1 MIISSKDN
9 EIVKEIRKL
18 KEKKYRKDK
27 FIVEGIKML
36 EEAINENASID
47 LIVIKEGIDLK
58 GTISNLFEKNN
69 NCEAK
74 NKNVLDK
81 ISKTITVTE
90 NVFNTLTDVVSPQ
103 GVLAV
108 INKNKK
114 STELES
120 DTKEEVILNDK
131 DANVKE
137 IDIVNN
143 KINMSADYII
153 ALDGIQDPG
162 NLGTIIRTAD
172 SANLKQIIVS
182 KNTVD
187 AYSPKVIRSTMGA
200 IYRVNVIEAENLT
213 ETLKKLQ
220 NKGFKVVVTSLDTNT
235 GIYDISYNK
244 SVVVIGNEA
253 NGVSKEIQELAD
265 EKVKIPM
272 LGKTESLNASVATG
286 IMIYEYVR
294 RMVENIRKE
303 KDQK

>member
-9 EIVKEIRKL
+9 EMVKEIRKL

-47 LIVIKEGIDLK
+47 LIVIREGMDLRSV
-58 GTISNLFEKNN
+58 ISNVLPKNN
-69 NCEAK
+69 ADSGMK
-74 NKNVLDK
+74 SKNVLDV
-81 ISKTITVTE
+81 ISKIKNITVTE
-90 NVFNTLTDVVSPQ
+90 KVFDTLTDVVSPQ

-108 INKNKK
+108 INKKDDIIK
-114 STELES
+114 QATENNNVSKIADKIKETENS
-120 DTKEEVILNDK
+120 KIDTT
-131 DANVKE
+131 
-137 IDIVNN
+137 
-143 KINMSADYII
+143 ADYIL

-200 IYRVNVIEAENLT
+200 IYRVNIIEVENL
-213 ETLKKLQ
+213 EVTLKDLQ
-220 NKGFKVVVTSLDTNT
+220 KDGFKVVVTSLDTNNS
-235 GIYDISYNK
+235 IYDISYNK
-244 SVVVIGNEA
+244 SIVVIGNEA
-253 NGVSKEIQELAD
+253 NGVSKEVQELAN

-294 RMVENIRKE
+294 KILKNN
-303 KDQK
+303 

>member
-36 EEAINENASID
+36 EEAINENTSID
-47 LIVIKEGIDLK
+47 LIIIREDI
-58 GTISNLFEKNN
+58 NLE
-69 NCEAK
+69 
-74 NKNVLDK
+74 LD
-81 ISKTITVTE
+81 ISKFNSIVVTE
-90 NVFNTLTDVVSPQ
+90 KVFNTLTDVVSPQ
-103 GVLAV
+103 GVLAI
-108 INKNKK
+108 INKK
-114 STELES
+114 
-120 DTKEEVILNDK
+120 
-131 DANVKE
+131 
-137 IDIVNN
+137 NN
-143 KINMSADYII
+143 KGVAKETNMNIDKTADYIL

-172 SANLKQIIVS
+172 SAILKQIIVS

-200 IYRVNVIEAENLT
+200 IYRVNIIEVENLG
-213 ETLKKLQ
+213 ETLKDLQ
-220 NKGFKVVVTSLDTNT
+220 KDGFKVVVTSLDTNNS
-235 GIYDISYNK
+235 IYDISYNK

-253 NGVSKEIQELAD
+253 NGVSKEVQELAN

-272 LGKTESLNASVATG
+272 LGKTESLNAAVATG

-294 RMVENIRKE
+294 RNFK
-303 KDQK
+303 KWD

>member
-47 LIVIKEGIDLK
+47 LIVIREGIDLRSV
-58 GTISNLFEKNN
+58 ISNVLPKNN
-69 NCEAK
+69 ADSGIKSK
-74 NKNVLDK
+74 NILDV
-81 ISKTITVTE
+81 ISKIKNITVTRK
-90 NVFNTLTDVVSPQ
+90 VFDTLTDVVSPQ

-114 STELES
+114 VINS
-120 DTKEEVILNDK
+120 DSNIISKN
-131 DANVKE
+131 NE
-137 IDIVNN
+137 IDTT
-143 KINMSADYII
+143 ADYIL
-153 ALDGIQDPG
+153 ALDDIQDPG

-182 KNTVD
+182 KNTVE
-187 AYSPKVIRSTMGA
+187 VHI
-200 IYRVNVIEAENLT
+200 IEVENL
-213 ETLKKLQ
+213 EVTLKDLQ
-220 NKGFKVVVTSLDTNT
+220 KGGFKVVVTSLDTKNS
-235 GIYDISYNK
+235 IYDISYNK
-244 SVVVIGNEA
+244 SIVVIGNEA
-253 NGVSKEIQELAD
+253 NGVSKEVQELAN

-272 LGKTESLNASVATG
+272 LGKTESLNAAVATG

-294 RMVENIRKE
+294 RKNETNSTKS
-303 KDQK
+303 

>member
-18 KEKKYRKDK
+18 KEKKYRKNK

-36 EEAINENASID
+36 EEAISENASID
-47 LIVIKEGIDLK
+47 LIVIREGMDLSNL
-58 GTISNLFEKNN
+58 ISNILPKNN
-69 NCEAK
+69 ADSGIKSK
-74 NKNVLDK
+74 NILDV
-81 ISKTITVTE
+81 ISKIKNITVTRK
-90 NVFNTLTDVVSPQ
+90 VFDTLTDVVSPQ

-114 STELES
+114 VINS
-120 DTKEEVILNDK
+120 DSNIISKN
-131 DANVKE
+131 NE
-137 IDIVNN
+137 IDTT
-143 KINMSADYII
+143 ADYIL

-200 IYRVNVIEAENLT
+200 IYRVHIIEVENL
-213 ETLKKLQ
+213 EVTLKDLQ
-220 NKGFKVVVTSLDTNT
+220 KGGFKVVVTSLDTKNS
-235 GIYDISYNK
+235 IYDISYNK
-244 SVVVIGNEA
+244 SIVVIGNEA
-253 NGVSKEIQELAD
+253 NGVSKEVQELAN

-272 LGKTESLNASVATG
+272 LGKTESLNAAVATG

-294 RMVENIRKE
+294 RKNETNSTKS
-303 KDQK
+303 

>member
-18 KEKKYRKDK
+18 KEKKYRKNK

-47 LIVIKEGIDLK
+47 LIVIREGMDLSNL
-58 GTISNLFEKNN
+58 ISNILYKND
-69 NCEAK
+69 ADSGVKSK
-74 NKNVLDK
+74 NIIDA
-81 ISKTITVTE
+81 ISKIKSITVTE
-90 NVFNTLTDVVSPQ
+90 KVFDTLTDVVSPQ

-131 DANVKE
+131 DANVKK

-294 RMVENIRKE
+294 RKI
-303 KDQK
+303 